1 MNEKIIKLEGVS
13 IDQLDHNVLDNINLE
28 IEKGDFVYLIGDTGS
43 GKTSLVK
50 ALYAEIQV
58 SAGNI
63 KMSNFNL
70 KTITKNE
77 IPMLRRKIGIVFQ
90 DFLLLPDRSIK
101 KNLEFV
107 LESTGWTKK
116 EKINNKINEVL
127 ESVHLDNVKDKMP
140 HQLSG
145 GEQQRAAI
153 ARALLNSPEII
164 LADEP
169 TGNLDPKKSQNIVD
183 LLKEI
188 NQTGT
193 TILMATHDYTIIKNN
208 PKRIVRCNNKKI
220 DEIGIDQL

>member
-63 KMSNFNL
+63 EMSNFNL
-70 KTITKNE
+70 KKITKNE

-90 DFLLLPDRSIK
+90 DFLLLPDRNIK

-107 LESTGWTKK
+107 LESTGWKKK

-127 ESVHLDNVKDKMP
+127 ESVHLDNVKNKMP
-140 HQLSG
+140 YQLSG

-169 TGNLDPKKSQNIVD
+169 TGNLDPKKSQKIVD

-188 NQTGT
+188 NQNGT
-193 TILMATHDYTIIKNN
+193 TVLMATHDYTIIKNN
-208 PKRIVRCNNKKI
+208 PKRIIRCNNKKI
-220 DEIGIDQL
+220 DEIGIEQL

>member
-169 TGNLDPKKSQNIVD
+169 TGNLDPKKSQKIVD

>member
-28 IEKGDFVYLIGDTGS
+28 IEKGEFVYLIGDTGS

-107 LESTGWTKK
+107 LESTGWSKK

-140 HQLSG
+140 YQLSG

-169 TGNLDPKKSQNIVD
+169 TGNLDPKKSQKIVD

>member
-28 IEKGDFVYLIGDTGS
+28 IEKGEFVYLIGDTGS

-169 TGNLDPKKSQNIVD
+169 TGNLDPKKSQKIVD

>member
-28 IEKGDFVYLIGDTGS
+28 IEKGEFVYLIGDTGS

-140 HQLSG
+140 YQLSG

-169 TGNLDPKKSQNIVD
+169 TGNLDPKKSQKIVD

-208 PKRIVRCNNKKI
+208 PKRIVR
-220 DEIGIDQL
+220 

>member
-28 IEKGDFVYLIGDTGS
+28 IEKGEFVYLIGDTGS

-140 HQLSG
+140 YQLSG

-169 TGNLDPKKSQNIVD
+169 TGNLDPKKSQKIVD

-220 DEIGIDQL
+220 EEIGIDQL

>member
-28 IEKGDFVYLIGDTGS
+28 IEKGEFVYLIGDTGS

-140 HQLSG
+140 YQLSG

-169 TGNLDPKKSQNIVD
+169 TGNLDPKKSQKIVD

-220 DEIGIDQL
+220 DEI

>member
-140 HQLSG
+140 YQLSG

-169 TGNLDPKKSQNIVD
+169 TGNLDPKKSQKIVD

-220 DEIGIDQL
+220 EEIGIDQL

>member
-107 LESTGWTKK
+107 LESTGWIKK

-127 ESVHLDNVKDKMP
+127 ESVHLNNVKDKMP
-140 HQLSG
+140 YQLSG

-169 TGNLDPKKSQNIVD
+169 TGNLDPKKSQKIVD

>member
-28 IEKGDFVYLIGDTGS
+28 IEKGEFVYLIGDTGS

-140 HQLSG
+140 YQLSG

-169 TGNLDPKKSQNIVD
+169 TGNLDPKKSQKIVD

>member
-140 HQLSG
+140 YQLSG

-169 TGNLDPKKSQNIVD
+169 TGNLDPKKSQKIVD

>member
-28 IEKGDFVYLIGDTGS
+28 IEKGEFVYLIGDTGS

-140 HQLSG
+140 YQLSG

-169 TGNLDPKKSQNIVD
+169 TGNLDPTKSQKIVD

>member
-28 IEKGDFVYLIGDTGS
+28 IEKGEFVYLIGDTGS

-140 HQLSG
+140 YQLSG

-169 TGNLDPKKSQNIVD
+169 TGNLDPKKSQKIVD

-208 PKRIVRCNNKKI
+208 LKRIVRCNNKKI
-220 DEIGIDQL
+220 EEIGIDQL

>member
-28 IEKGDFVYLIGDTGS
+28 IEKGEFVYLIGDTGS

-169 TGNLDPKKSQNIVD
+169 TGNLDPKKSQKIVD

-220 DEIGIDQL
+220 EEIGIDQL

>member
-28 IEKGDFVYLIGDTGS
+28 IEKGEFVYLIGDTGS

-107 LESTGWTKK
+107 LESTGWTKT

-140 HQLSG
+140 YQLSG

-169 TGNLDPKKSQNIVD
+169 TGNLDPKKSQKIVD

>member
-140 HQLSG
+140 YQLSG

-169 TGNLDPKKSQNIVD
+169 TGNLDPKKSQKIVD

-208 PKRIVRCNNKKI
+208 PKRIVKCNNKKI

>member
-116 EKINNKINEVL
+116 RKNK
-127 ESVHLDNVKDKMP
+127 
-140 HQLSG
+140 
-145 GEQQRAAI
+145 
-153 ARALLNSPEII
+153 
-164 LADEP
+164 
-169 TGNLDPKKSQNIVD
+169 
-183 LLKEI
+183 
-188 NQTGT
+188 
-193 TILMATHDYTIIKNN
+193 
-208 PKRIVRCNNKKI
+208 
-220 DEIGIDQL
+220 

>member
-107 LESTGWTKK
+107 LESTGWTKT

-140 HQLSG
+140 YQLSG

-169 TGNLDPKKSQNIVD
+169 TGNLDPKKSQKIVD

>member
-13 IDQLDHNVLDNINLE
+13 INQLDHNVLDNINLE
-28 IEKGDFVYLIGDTGS
+28 IEKGEFVYLIGDTGS

-169 TGNLDPKKSQNIVD
+169 TGNLDPKKSQKIVD

>member
-63 KMSNFNL
+63 KMSDFNL

-107 LESTGWTKK
+107 LESTGWTKT

-140 HQLSG
+140 YQLSG

-169 TGNLDPKKSQNIVD
+169 TGNLDPKKSQKIVD